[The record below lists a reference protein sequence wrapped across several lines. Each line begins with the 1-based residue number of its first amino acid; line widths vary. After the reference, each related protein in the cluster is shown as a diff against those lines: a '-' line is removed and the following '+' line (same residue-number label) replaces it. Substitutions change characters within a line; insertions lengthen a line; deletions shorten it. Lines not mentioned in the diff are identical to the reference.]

1 MKSLFDEVSLGSM
14 TLKNRFVRSATW
26 EGMCDERGAPGDK
39 LASLYEDLVRGGVGL
54 IVSGYAYVRPE
65 GKQQVGKLGIY
76 DDSLVSPASVLVERV
91 HSLGGKIAI
100 QLVHAGGQANRS
112 VSGLETI
119 APSALPFP
127 SYAEV
132 PRQMTEDDI
141 RECVEAFADAAERAR
156 ASGFDAIQL
165 HGAHGFLI
173 SQFLSP
179 ATNKRDDAYGG
190 SLENR
195 SRFLMDVY
203 RAVRERVGSEFPVF
217 IKVNADDFTSGGL
230 SFDES
235 VRVAEMLDDAGID
248 AIEVSGGTP
257 ASGERNAARLG
268 ILSPEKEAYHR
279 EFASAMKEKVKVPV
293 ILVGGLRSPRMLVE
307 ILLSGDADLFS
318 MSRPFIREPSLI
330 NRWYSGDND
339 VATCISCNGC
349 FEPGLKEGGIYCV
362 VEKRAREK

>member
-26 EGMCDERGAPGDK
+26 EGMCDERGAPGEK

-100 QLVHAGGQANRS
+100 QLVHAGGQASRS

-132 PRQMTEDDI
+132 PRQMTEEDI

-156 ASGFDAIQL
+156 
-165 HGAHGFLI
+165 
-173 SQFLSP
+173 
-179 ATNKRDDAYGG
+179 
-190 SLENR
+190 
-195 SRFLMDVY
+195 
-203 RAVRERVGSEFPVF
+203 
-217 IKVNADDFTSGGL
+217 
-230 SFDES
+230 
-235 VRVAEMLDDAGID
+235 
-248 AIEVSGGTP
+248 VSGC
-257 ASGERNAARLG
+257 
-268 ILSPEKEAYHR
+268 EAI
-279 EFASAMKEKVKVPV
+279 K
-293 ILVGGLRSPRMLVE
+293 
-307 ILLSGDADLFS
+307 
-318 MSRPFIREPSLI
+318 
-330 NRWYSGDND
+330 
-339 VATCISCNGC
+339 
-349 FEPGLKEGGIYCV
+349 
-362 VEKRAREK
+362 